1 MIRGVYS
8 LHFFIFELQI
18 ILYSMKLVKPQ
29 DLLKVSPIMQYLGG
43 EYFARLIMHLLRFN
57 QINKLYENIS
67 DKTGIDSI
75 NGIIEY
81 LNVTLDFD
89 ENDLKKLPTDGSFI
103 TVSNHPYGGIDGILL
118 IKLLSMVRS
127 DHKVIANF
135 LLKKVEPISE
145 FFLAVNPF
153 ENNPGAASSI
163 GGLKT
168 ALDHVNSGGVLSF
181 FPAGEV
187 STTYASKVIT
197 DREWLPSALRFIK
210 KANVPIVPIYFH
222 GSNSRLFHLL
232 GQIHPSFRT
241 AKLPSEL
248 MNKKNKTIKIRIGNP
263 ISVKDQDRFTDIH
276 QFGRYLRSK
285 TYCLDSGLEVKR
297 FFNYSLKGKP
307 KAEPIAEPQPSG
319 SIVTEIA
326 GLREAYHLFTIK
338 NYSVF
343 CAPSDQIPVIMNELG
358 RLREITFR
366 EVGEGTNQATDVDEF
381 DLYYHQL
388 IIWDDEGGKIVGGY
402 RIGKGHE
409 IYEQFGVKGFYT
421 QSLFKMKREF
431 GETLNQSLELGRSF
445 IVKEYQRKPLPL
457 FLLWKGI
464 LYFMLKNPEY
474 RFLIGPVSI
483 SNTYSGISKELIIR
497 YIMANYFDY
506 KRAAFVKP
514 RNQFKVTTN
523 DENLNAALEN
533 MTSDVHSLDKFIGD
547 IDQYNS
553 GLPVLLKKY
562 LNLNAK
568 IAAFNVDPKFNDCI
582 DGLLVLDI
590 FEVPKATLESLVK
603 EVNDVNILSRF
614 FSITEP

>member
-1 MIRGVYS
+1 
-8 LHFFIFELQI
+8 
-18 ILYSMKLVKPQ
+18 MKLVKPQ

-43 EYFARLIMHLLRFN
+43 EYLARLLMHLLRFN
-57 QINKLYENIS
+57 QINKLYDNIS
-67 DKTGIDSI
+67 DKTGIESI
-75 NGIIEY
+75 DGIIKY

-89 ENDLKKLPTDGSFI
+89 ENDLKKLPANGSFI

-118 IKLLSMVRS
+118 IKLLSMARS

-145 FFLAVNPF
+145 YFLAVNPF
-153 ENNPGAASSI
+153 ENIPGAASSI

-168 ALDHVNSGGVLSF
+168 ALDHLNNGGVLSF

-187 STTYASKVIT
+187 STSYTSKVIT
-197 DREWLPSALRFIK
+197 DREWLISALRFIK
-210 KANVPIVPIYFH
+210 RARVPIVPIYFH

-232 GQIHPSFRT
+232 GRIHPAFRT

-248 MNKKNKTIKIRIGNP
+248 LNKKDKTIKIRIGNP
-263 ISVKDQDRFTDIH
+263 ISVKEQDKFSDIH
-276 QFGRYLRSK
+276 QLGRYLRSK
-285 TYCLDSGLEVKR
+285 TYCLDSGIEVKR
-297 FFNYSLKGKP
+297 FFNYSIKSQP
-307 KAEPIAEPQPSG
+307 QPEPIVDPQPG
-319 SIVTEIA
+319 DLIINEIA
-326 GLREAYHLFTIK
+326 GLRKDYHLFTIK

-343 CAPSDQIPVIMNELG
+343 CVPSSRIPVTMNELG

-366 EVGEGTNQATDVDEF
+366 EVGEGTNQSTDIDEF
-381 DLYYHQL
+381 DLYYNQL
-388 IIWDDEGGKIVGGY
+388 IIWDNEGQQIVGGY

-409 IYEQFGVKGFYT
+409 IYDQFGIKGFYT
-421 QSLFKMKREF
+421 QSLFKMKKGFE
-431 GETLNQSLELGRSF
+431 ETLKQSLELGRSF
-445 IVKEYQRKPLPL
+445 IVKDYQRKPLPL

-464 LYFMLKNPEY
+464 LYFLLKNPEY

-514 RNQFKVTTN
+514 RNRFKVTTD
-523 DENLNAALEN
+523 DENLNVALEN
-533 MTSDVHSLDKFIGD
+533 MTPDLHSLDKFIGD

-553 GLPVLLKKY
+553 GLPILLKKY
-562 LNLNAK
+562 LGLNAK

-590 FEVPKATLESLVK
+590 FEVPKATLESLLK
-603 EVNDVNILSRF
+603 EVNDMNLMSRY
-614 FSITEP
+614 FSITES

>member
-1 MIRGVYS
+1 
-8 LHFFIFELQI
+8 
-18 ILYSMKLVKPQ
+18 MKLVKPQ

-43 EYFARLIMHLLRFN
+43 EYFARLLMHLLRFN
-57 QINKLYENIS
+57 QINKLYDNIS
-67 DKTGIDSI
+67 DKTGIESI
-75 NGIIEY
+75 DGIIKY

-89 ENDLKKLPTDGSFI
+89 ENDLKKLPANGSFI

-118 IKLLSMVRS
+118 IKLLSMARS

-145 FFLAVNPF
+145 YFLAVNPF
-153 ENNPGAASSI
+153 ENIPGAASSI

-168 ALDHVNSGGVLSF
+168 ALDHLNNGGVLSF

-187 STTYASKVIT
+187 STSYTSKAIT
-197 DREWLPSALRFIK
+197 DREWLISALRFIK
-210 KANVPIVPIYFH
+210 RARVPIVPIYFH

-232 GQIHPSFRT
+232 GRIHPAFRT

-248 MNKKNKTIKIRIGNP
+248 LNKKDKTIKIRIGNP
-263 ISVKDQDRFTDIH
+263 ISVKDQDKFSDIH
-276 QFGRYLRSK
+276 QLGRYLRSK
-285 TYCLDSGLEVKR
+285 TYCLDSGIEVKR
-297 FFNYSLKGKP
+297 FFNYSIKSQP
-307 KAEPIAEPQPSG
+307 SPEPIVDPQPADL
-319 SIVTEIA
+319 IINEIA
-326 GLREAYHLFTIK
+326 GLRKDYHLFTIK

-343 CAPSDQIPVIMNELG
+343 CVPSSRIPDTMNELG

-366 EVGEGTNQATDVDEF
+366 EVGEGTNQSTDIDEF
-381 DLYYHQL
+381 DLYYNQL
-388 IIWDDEGGKIVGGY
+388 IIWDNDGQQIVGGY

-409 IYEQFGVKGFYT
+409 IYDQFGIKGFYT
-421 QSLFKMKREF
+421 QSLFKMKKGFE
-431 GETLNQSLELGRSF
+431 ETLKQSLELGRSF
-445 IVKEYQRKPLPL
+445 IVKDYQRKPLPL

-464 LYFMLKNPEY
+464 LYFLLKNPEY

-514 RNQFKVTTN
+514 RNRFKVTTD
-523 DENLNAALEN
+523 DENLNVALEN
-533 MTSDVHSLDKFIGD
+533 MTPDLHSLDKFIGD

-553 GLPVLLKKY
+553 GLPILLKKY
-562 LNLNAK
+562 LGLNAK

-590 FEVPKATLESLVK
+590 FEVPKATLESLLK
-603 EVNDVNILSRF
+603 EVNDMNLMSRF

>member
-1 MIRGVYS
+1 
-8 LHFFIFELQI
+8 
-18 ILYSMKLVKPQ
+18 MKLVKPQ

-43 EYFARLIMHLLRFN
+43 EYLARLLMHLLRFN
-57 QINKLYENIS
+57 QINKLYDNIS
-67 DKTGIDSI
+67 DKTGIESI
-75 NGIIEY
+75 DGIIKY

-89 ENDLKKLPTDGSFI
+89 ENDLKKLPANGSFI

-118 IKLLSMVRS
+118 IKLLSMARS

-145 FFLAVNPF
+145 YFLAVNPF
-153 ENNPGAASSI
+153 ENIPGAASSI

-168 ALDHVNSGGVLSF
+168 ALDHLNNGGVLSF

-187 STTYASKVIT
+187 STSYTSKVIT
-197 DREWLPSALRFIK
+197 DREWLISALRFIK
-210 KANVPIVPIYFH
+210 RARVPIVPIYFH

-232 GQIHPSFRT
+232 GRIHPAFRT

-248 MNKKNKTIKIRIGNP
+248 LNKKDKTIKIRIGNP
-263 ISVKDQDRFTDIH
+263 ISVKEQDKFSDIH
-276 QFGRYLRSK
+276 QLGRYLRSK
-285 TYCLDSGLEVKR
+285 TYCLDSGIEVKR
-297 FFNYSLKGKP
+297 FFNYSIKSQP
-307 KAEPIAEPQPSG
+307 QPEPIVDPQPG
-319 SIVTEIA
+319 DLIINEIA
-326 GLREAYHLFTIK
+326 GLRKDYHLFTIK

-343 CAPSDQIPVIMNELG
+343 CVPSSRIPVTMNELG

-366 EVGEGTNQATDVDEF
+366 EVGEGTNQSTDIDEF
-381 DLYYHQL
+381 DLYYNQL
-388 IIWDDEGGKIVGGY
+388 IIWDNEGQQIVGGY

-409 IYEQFGVKGFYT
+409 IYDQFGIKGFYT
-421 QSLFKMKREF
+421 QSLFKMKKGFE
-431 GETLNQSLELGRSF
+431 ETLKQSLELGRSF
-445 IVKEYQRKPLPL
+445 IVKDYQRKPLPL

-464 LYFMLKNPEY
+464 LYFLLKNPEY

-514 RNQFKVTTN
+514 RNRFKVTTD
-523 DENLNAALEN
+523 DENLNVALEN
-533 MTSDVHSLDKFIGD
+533 MTPDLHSLDKFIGD

-553 GLPVLLKKY
+553 GLPILLKKY
-562 LNLNAK
+562 LGLNAK

-590 FEVPKATLESLVK
+590 FEVPKATLESLLK
-603 EVNDVNILSRF
+603 EVNDMNLMSRY